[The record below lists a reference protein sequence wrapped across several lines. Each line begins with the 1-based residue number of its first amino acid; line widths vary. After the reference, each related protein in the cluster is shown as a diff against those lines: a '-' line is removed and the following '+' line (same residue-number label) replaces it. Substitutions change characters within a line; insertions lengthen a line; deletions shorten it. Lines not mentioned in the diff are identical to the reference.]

1 MGRPGRHPTKQS
13 LRVVSSSSVLPLKMA
28 SIVKDVSE
36 IVSVFAKQYGKT
48 PKLLRIVDC
57 YVVYALATAAVQFA
71 YMFLVGSFPFNAF
84 LAGFLCNVGL
94 AVLAVCLRMQL
105 DTVETS
111 KAMRIEDVYFDFCV
125 ASIFLFFIAIS
136 YVG

>member
-1 MGRPGRHPTKQS
+1 MRRAPRIDKHCSDP
-13 LRVVSSSSVLPLKMA
+13 
-28 SIVKDVSE
+28 DVPSNPNR
-36 IVSVFAKQYGKT
+36 K
-48 PKLLRIVDC
+48 
-57 YVVYALATAAVQFA
+57 FA

-94 AVLAVCLRMQL
+94 AVLAGALDRIACARETNEPPCTDDAVAGGGFAVCLRMQL

-111 KAMRIEDVYFDFCV
+111 RAMRIEDVYFDFCV